1 MTAKILVTDATTLM
15 NIIDATPASIQIIG
29 QDGRYLD
36 CNAATYAMF
45 RAHGSEDIIGKP
57 PSILSPEKQSDG
69 KDSNEGA
76 AFYIQKALGG
86 EEVSFEWEHMRLDG
100 TVFPCT
106 VTLKLIDYLGTM
118 CLMATI
124 VDITEV
130 VALRKKSEFIIANA
144 PSPIV
149 DINPDLSIHY
159 ANHAFVTLTDTP
171 FDQLCRMKISDFDVR
186 NRVGG
191 SLAEGIEKK
200 STVHGEL
207 DAHVKSGVKHLQYYY
222 TPFFGPDGN
231 LQSVFA
237 YYFDKTAEISAV
249 RDIIQLTER
258 SQAGDLDVRVDPVPY
273 SGELKLLMEGINGTL
288 DAIIGPLNVAAE
300 YVDRIAKGD
309 LPPRITKQYNGDFNE
324 IKNNLNNCIDSLTRL
339 LTDTT
344 QMYEHHKA
352 GDIDASIDLTPYQGF
367 YRDITSGYNNAVSLH
382 VGILL
387 KILTILSSYS
397 AGDFNPVLEQL
408 PGKQV
413 LANEKLNQL
422 RSHILALIDDCNL
435 LIKAAVEGR
444 LDVRADATKHKGE
457 YRKIVEGIN
466 TILDA
471 VVQPLHDAGA
481 VLQRMAIN
489 DHTRGMDES
498 KYLGEYVKLASSINA
513 VRARVNHIAGSIEKI
528 SHGDLSELE
537 EYRKIGRR
545 SELDRVVPGFI
556 KAIENLQALTADT
569 NMLVEAASYGNF
581 AVRADASRHEGEYRR
596 IIEGIN
602 TAVETIADKV
612 AWYES
617 ILDAVQFPIHVT
629 DMNMNWTYMNKAF
642 EDVLLKN
649 KVIKDRKSAYGLP
662 CHTANAT
669 ICKTENCGI
678 HQLKTKGVTESYF
691 EWQGMNGKQVT
702 KPVVNAKGEQVGFVE
717 TVQDLTEQ
725 LNQIAY
731 YESILDAVP
740 MAITVTDL
748 NSRWTFVNKAVEMM
762 LKKSRKELI
771 GHHCNEW
778 GANICNTGNCGI
790 TRLKKG
796 IPNTRFEQDGG
807 YYNVDCAYVY
817 DARGEKVG
825 HVEVVGD
832 VTAITKVQNYLDE
845 SVRNISDSLGRFANG
860 DTGFEVQIPDADQ
873 YTSEV
878 RAMVV
883 DLTNNLYQARDS
895 IKNLVLQA
903 NGLAQAAIRGDLSTR
918 ADIYKVAGDFAEVLK
933 GFNETLES
941 VVTPVHEA
949 IRIANEY
956 AKANFTA
963 RFDPAL
969 PVAGEWVGFKHA
981 LDNIGIQICDAIGV
995 INKQVL
1001 ELASNAE
1008 EATASVEEVSAGSQ
1022 QIAKNT
1028 GSVSANAEQGDDGI
1042 TQVLKAMEDLTITVG
1057 EVSQRAEKVSASATE
1072 ANQFS
1077 KEGIEL
1083 AKKSES
1089 AMSGIRLSTSEVDQ
1103 IVKEINKQMEEIG
1116 RIVRL
1121 ITDISNQTNLLALN
1135 AAIEAAR
1142 AGEAGRG
1149 FAVVAAE
1156 VKSLA
1161 QDSRASAENIADM
1174 IANLQAKATKAN
1186 DAIITAGTAVEDGNR
1201 ALEETV
1207 SAFSKIAASI
1217 EEITKNAMDMA
1228 SSSEEQAAAVE
1239 EITAS
1244 VNEVSVLIQGTAREA
1259 QDAAAA
1265 TEEASASIEQIGRV
1279 IANVSGIADNI
1290 SREMTKF
1297 KI

>member
-1 MTAKILVTDATTLM
+1 
-15 NIIDATPASIQIIG
+15 
-29 QDGRYLD
+29 
-36 CNAATYAMF
+36 
-45 RAHGSEDIIGKP
+45 
-57 PSILSPEKQSDG
+57 
-69 KDSNEGA
+69 
-76 AFYIQKALGG
+76 
-86 EEVSFEWEHMRLDG
+86 
-100 TVFPCT
+100 
-106 VTLKLIDYLGTM
+106 
-118 CLMATI
+118 
-124 VDITEV
+124 
-130 VALRKKSEFIIANA
+130 
-144 PSPIV
+144 
-149 DINPDLSIHY
+149 
-159 ANHAFVTLTDTP
+159 
-171 FDQLCRMKISDFDVR
+171 MKITDFDVR

-191 SLAEGIEKK
+191 SLAEGIEKR

-237 YYFDKTAEISAV
+237 YYLDKTAEISAV
-249 RDIIQLTER
+249 RDILQLTER
-258 SQAGDLDVRVDPVPY
+258 AQAGDLDVRVDPAPY
-273 SGELKLLMEGINGTL
+273 SGELRLLMEGINGTL

-309 LPPRITKQYNGDFNE
+309 LPPRITEQYNGDFNE
-324 IKNNLNNCIDSLTRL
+324 IKNNLNNCIESLTRL
-339 LTDTT
+339 LNDTT
-344 QMYEHHKA
+344 QMYKQHKA
-352 GDIDASIDLTPYQGF
+352 GDIDASIDLAPYQGF

-382 VGILL
+382 VGSVL

-397 AGDFNPVLEQL
+397 AGDFSPVLEQL
-408 PGKQV
+408 PGKQA
-413 LANEKLNQL
+413 LANEKLDQL

-444 LDVRADATKHKGE
+444 LDVRADATKHQGE
-457 YRKIVEGIN
+457 YRKIVEGMN
-466 TILDA
+466 HTLDA

-481 VLQRMAIN
+481 VLQSLVVN
-489 DHTRGMDES
+489 DHTRHMDTSQYSGDFAILADNINQVRERLITVTS
-498 KYLGEYVKLASSINA
+498 LAKDIGAGNLEKL
-513 VRARVNHIAGSIEKI
+513 E
-528 SHGDLSELE
+528 DL
-537 EYRKIGRR
+537 RKIGRR
-545 SELDRVVPGFI
+545 SEQDELMPAFI
-556 KAIENLQALTADT
+556 KCMESLKQLITDTTMLTHAFETGDFT
-569 NMLVEAASYGNF
+569 K
-581 AVRADASRHEGEYRR
+581 RADVSVHHGEYRR

-602 TAVETIADKV
+602 KTVETIADKV

-642 EDVLLKN
+642 EEVLLKN

-669 ICKTENCGI
+669 ICKTEDCGI
-678 HQLKTKGVTESYF
+678 HQLRTKGVTESYF
-691 EWQGMNGKQVT
+691 EWQGRNGKQVT

-748 NSRWTFVNKAVEMM
+748 NSRWTFVNKAVETM

-778 GANICNTGNCGI
+778 GANICNTENCGI

-832 VTAITKVQNYLDE
+832 VTAITKVQKYLDE
-845 SVRNISDSLGRFANG
+845 SVRNISDCLGRFANG

-873 YTSEV
+873 YTAEV
-878 RAMVV
+878 RAKMV
-883 DLTNNLYQARDS
+883 DLTQNLHKARDS
-895 IKNLVLQA
+895 VKTLVVEANNLV
-903 NGLAQAAIRGDLSTR
+903 QAALRGDLKHR
-918 ADIYKVAGDFAEVLK
+918 ADASRLLGDFAEVVDGVNKTLETVGIPLNTAAGWIEDVAKGRDVFDITDEYPGDYAIIKNNINESNRVLK
-933 GFNETLES
+933 ALVAETERLSKGAIAGDLNIRSDLTQYPGAWKDIVAGFNQTLES
-941 VVTPVHEA
+941 VVTPVYEA
-949 IRIANEY
+949 IRVANEY
-956 AKANFTA
+956 AQANFTA
-963 RFDPAL
+963 RVDPSL
-969 PVAGEWVGFKHA
+969 KVAGEWVGFKQA
-981 LDNIGIQICDAIGV
+981 LDNIGIQICNAIGV

-1022 QIAKNT
+1022 QIAKNA

-1077 KEGIEL
+1077 KQGIEL

-1089 AMSGIRLSTSEVDQ
+1089 AMNGIRLSTSEVDQ

-1116 RIVRL
+1116 KIVRL

-1244 VNEVSVLIQGTAREA
+1244 VNEVSVLIQGTAKEA

-1279 IANVSGIADNI
+1279 IANVSSIADNI